1 MRRSQPPLALAV
13 PLSRFTSRVGGG
25 SAFYV
30 GAHSHHQTKNF
41 MPKDKPPDTITNRYN
56 MQNGRFAIIGAKRVL
71 TVPEMRKIYEDW
83 LIEAKKAAAQA
94 VEDRLSKSKSVL
106 IHYKGG

>member
-1 MRRSQPPLALAV
+1 VLQARAGFRLYWHLNALGPPC
-13 PLSRFTSRVGGG
+13 LSTNI
-25 SAFYV
+25 

-41 MPKDKPPDTITNRYN
+41 MPKDKQPDTITNRYN
-56 MQNGRFAIIGAKRVL
+56 MENGRFAIIGAKRVL

-106 IHYKGG
+106 IYYKGR

>member
-1 MRRSQPPLALAV
+1 
-13 PLSRFTSRVGGG
+13 
-25 SAFYV
+25 
-30 GAHSHHQTKNF
+30 
-41 MPKDKPPDTITNRYN
+41 MPKDKQPDTITNRYN
-56 MQNGRFAIIGAKRVL
+56 MENGRFAIIGAKRVL